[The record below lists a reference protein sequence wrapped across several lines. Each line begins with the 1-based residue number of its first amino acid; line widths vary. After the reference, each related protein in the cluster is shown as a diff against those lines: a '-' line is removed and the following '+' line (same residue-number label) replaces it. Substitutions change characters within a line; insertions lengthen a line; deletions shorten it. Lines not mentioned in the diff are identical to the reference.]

1 MSARVL
7 AALFATFLFS
17 ACAQTQGETCQLD
30 EDCEGDLMCCK
41 LVMGSGTLAARGTC
55 QTEAIC
61 RDMAAPEVDASIPDA
76 GEDGGPSDAG
86 PEQLGLGRPCVDAG
100 GVCASGLECVRGICV
115 LAEEPVDVDAGSDAG
130 TSADGGTDAGQD
142 AAVQDAGLDSGA

>member
-1 MSARVL
+1 LSARVL

-30 EDCEGDLMCCK
+30 EDCEGDLLCCK

-55 QTEAIC
+55 QTDAIC

-76 GEDGGPSDAG
+76 GGPRDAG
-86 PEQLGLGRPCVDAG
+86 PEQLGLGRVCFDAG
-100 GVCASGLECVRGICV
+100 RAMCAPGLECVRGICV
-115 LAEEPVDVDAGSDAG
+115 LGDEPVDVDAGSDAG
-130 TSADGGTDAGQD
+130 QDAATSDGGTDAGQD
-142 AAVQDAGLDSGA
+142 AGLDSGA